1 MPDTTELLSHYYLKL
16 GGKQPRAELLTNVTE
31 IVVESSLHLPD
42 VATITLL
49 DPETTWADS
58 PDLAPGKEITISARG
73 QRKEHPLF
81 DGEIVE
87 LELAWEQGLQKVHV
101 RAFDRM
107 HRLARGRTVRSFQN
121 MTDGDIVRKI
131 AQEVGLQVRVGPTNQ
146 VNDYVLQANQ
156 SNLDFLRGRAAAL
169 GYLLFVHEKTL
180 HCEPPGNQGQTVQ
193 LHWGRELN
201 EFRPRMSTLGQVA
214 QVTARGWDPAERR
227 EIVGDSK
234 ESQVIPQVGAGKSG
248 GKLAEEAFHMPN
260 VKHLV
265 TDRPLRAQP
274 VAEKLA
280 QAVADRHAG
289 HFIEAEGAS
298 RGNPGLIAGA
308 QVSIANIGQRF
319 SGQYFVTGAVHS
331 FRPGEYTTRFSV
343 SGLQPATLIQ
353 LLAPEDDVAIPSGL
367 VIGIVTDNK
376 DPDGLGRV
384 KVKYPWL
391 SSEHASYWARVV
403 AIGAGNERGI
413 EFVPEVNDEVLVGFE
428 LGDINYPYVL
438 GGLWNGKDKPP
449 KPSNQL
455 LSGGKVKQR
464 IIRSRAGHIIT
475 LDDSDGGGG
484 VTIEDKNGNKIALDS
499 ANNAL
504 TIEVKGD
511 ATVKSRGNLS
521 LDAQGNLSLQAKG
534 KLDIKGMGVSVDGG
548 VANVD
553 VKGTMINLN

>member
-1 MPDTTELLSHYYLKL
+1 MPDTTELLDHYYLTI
-16 GGKQPRAELLTNVTE
+16 GGQAPRAELLANVAE

-49 DPETTWADS
+49 DPETTWVDS
-58 PDLAPGKEITISARG
+58 PDLAPGKAITISARG
-73 QRKEHPLF
+73 GRKEHPLF

-87 LELAWEQGLQKVHV
+87 LELAWEQGMQKVLV
-101 RAFDRM
+101 RAFDRL

-121 MTDGDIVRKI
+121 MTDGDLVKKI
-131 AQEVGLQVRVGPTNQ
+131 AQEVGLQAHVGPTSQ
-146 VNDYVLQANQ
+146 VHDYLLQANQ

-169 GYLLFVHEKTL
+169 GFLLFVREKTL
-180 HCEPPGNQGQTVQ
+180 HCEPPSGQGQAVE
-193 LHWGRELN
+193 LHWARELS

-227 EIVGDSK
+227 EIVADSK
-234 ESQVIPQVGAGKSG
+234 ESKVIPQVGAGKSG

-265 TDRPLRAQP
+265 ADRPLRAQP
-274 VAEKLA
+274 VAERLA
-280 QAVADRHAG
+280 QAVADRQAG
-289 HFIEAEGAS
+289 RFIEAEGACA
-298 RGNPGLIAGA
+298 GNPGLIAGA

-319 SGQYFVTGAVHS
+319 SGQYFVTGAAHT
-331 FRPGEYTTRFSV
+331 FLPGEYTTRFSV

-353 LLAPEDDVAIPSGL
+353 LLAPENDVGIPSGL
-367 VIGIVTDNK
+367 VIGIVTDNQ

-403 AIGAGNERGI
+403 APGAGPQRGI
-413 EFVPEVNDEVLVGFE
+413 EFLPEVNDEVLIGFE
-428 LGDINYPYVL
+428 LGDVNYPYVL

-449 KPSNQL
+449 KPNAEL
-455 LSGGKVKQR
+455 LSGGKVQQR
-464 IIRSRAGHIIT
+464 VIRSRAGHVIT
-475 LDDSDGGGG
+475 LDDADNGGG

-499 ANNAL
+499 ANNSI
-504 TIEVKGD
+504 TIDVRGD